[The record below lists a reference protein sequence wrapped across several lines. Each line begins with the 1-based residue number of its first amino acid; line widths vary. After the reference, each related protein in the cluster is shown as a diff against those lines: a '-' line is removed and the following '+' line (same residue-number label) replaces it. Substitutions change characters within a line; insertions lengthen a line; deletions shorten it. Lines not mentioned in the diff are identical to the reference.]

1 MPTKSLNSYELSM
14 LQLSD
19 SFFPTGMYAMS
30 NGLEAIFYE
39 KGRMGPKELRRL
51 LEAYLTNQLG
61 PSDCTV
67 LANAYDSAL
76 NLDIKGVLAID
87 RLAYC
92 MKAVKE
98 VRDASARSGTQLLRC
113 VSQLTD
119 GNGMLNQYLQAVG
132 KDEASGIYPVAL
144 ALATFALGIP
154 KDKACL
160 MLLYTSSVSIMGAAL
175 RLGMLN
181 HLEGQKLLHEL
192 GPTIASTA
200 LKSAERPLAGVWQ
213 FDPEIQLFQIRHE
226 RMKSKMFI
234 S

>member
-1 MPTKSLNSYELSM
+1 MPTKAPTDYELPM

-39 KGRMGPKELRRL
+39 KGRLGPEELRHL

-61 PSDCTV
+61 PADCTI
-67 LANAYDSAL
+67 LANAYDSAS
-76 NLDIKGVLAID
+76 NLDFTGILATD
-87 RLAYC
+87 RLAYY

-113 VSQLTD
+113 VLHLGTA
-119 GNGMLNQYLQAVG
+119 GGMLDRYLQAIG
-132 KDEASGIYPVAL
+132 RNEASGVYPVAL
-144 ALATFALGIP
+144 ALAGVALGIP
-154 KDKACL
+154 KEKACVI
-160 MLLYTSSVSIMGAAL
+160 LLYTSSVSIVGAAL
-175 RLGMLN
+175 RLGMLD
-181 HLEGQKLLHEL
+181 HLQGQRLLHEL
-192 GPTIASTA
+192 GPTITRTVMNNVQ
-200 LKSAERPLAGVWQ
+200 RPLAGVWQ